1 MINMNDKKTKIIVSA
16 VIVILLVI
24 AMVLPLVL
32 SALAI

>member
-1 MINMNDKKTKIIVSA
+1 MINMNDKKTKKIVSA

-24 AMVLPLVL
+24 AMGLHLVL